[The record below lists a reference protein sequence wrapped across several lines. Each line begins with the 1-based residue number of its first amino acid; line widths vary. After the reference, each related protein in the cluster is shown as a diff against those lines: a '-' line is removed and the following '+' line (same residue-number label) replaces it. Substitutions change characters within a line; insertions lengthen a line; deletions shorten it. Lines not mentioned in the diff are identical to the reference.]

1 MIGTMKRFAVVVLTF
16 GMLCAPAAFGDD
28 ASKNAKIEE
37 MLTLTNASQMMGQ
50 VFAQMK
56 GMATAQLSKMDI
68 PPDKRQVAD
77 ELQQKILQLVQD
89 SLSWEKLKPKMVEIY
104 ASTFTE
110 EEIDGILNFYKSP
123 AGQAMLQKMP
133 QLMQRSMT
141 MTQQMAQEIMPQ
153 VEKLLQEMKEQ
164 TGQNGSSLPPASPP
178 Q

>member
-1 MIGTMKRFAVVVLTF
+1 V
-16 GMLCAPAAFGDD
+16 CASPAFGDE

-50 VFAQMK
+50 VFEQMK
-56 GMATAQLSKMDI
+56 AIEAAQLSKMDI
-68 PPDKRQVAD
+68 PPDKRQAAD
-77 ELQQKILQLVQD
+77 QIQQKVLQLLQN

-110 EEIDGILNFYKSP
+110 QEIDGILNFYKSP

-133 QLMQRSMT
+133 QLMQRSMV
-141 MTQQMAQEIMPQ
+141 MTQQVGQEIMPQ
-153 VEKLLQEMKEQ
+153 VEKLLQEMKAQTEQ
-164 TGQNGSSLPPASPP
+164 QNGTPTTTP